1 MFVPGS
7 NYQRIGIDTAISV
20 QNGNI
25 NLILYSHVDYSN
37 TISEITFTVVIVK
50 KNGYN
55 HPFFEHKQFY
65 DPVCVGT
72 GCTGTAT
79 LTSSQLS
86 PPEISTSNC
95 LISLYNL
102 RTQFVNEPIRKVL
115 TNISGNTIDYQ
126 SDQISWADFNIS
138 CFLTCE
144 SGYYYD
150 GDNAAGVCRM
160 CPL

>member
-1 MFVPGS
+1 MPSTGSVRFEISDTIVVPVI
-7 NYQRIGIDTAISV
+7 QISRRRRP
-20 QNGNI
+20 
-25 NLILYSHVDYSN
+25 HTVD
-37 TISEITFTVVIVK
+37 
-50 KNGYN
+50 